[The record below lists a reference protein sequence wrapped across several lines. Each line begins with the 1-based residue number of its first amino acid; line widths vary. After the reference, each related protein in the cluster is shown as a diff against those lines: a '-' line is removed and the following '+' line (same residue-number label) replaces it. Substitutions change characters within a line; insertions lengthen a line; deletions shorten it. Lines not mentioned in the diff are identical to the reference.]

1 MKKIV
6 SVDIGGTAIKYALID
21 ENSNIL
27 VKSKIDTEASLGG
40 KAVLEKVL
48 NIIEKFQNEEIF
60 GKEEIIGVSIST
72 AGMVDKTSGEIFYS
86 SNIPGYVGINFKK
99 EIKEKFGI
107 PCEVENDVKCAGLA
121 EYMSGASKDT
131 KVSVMIAI
139 GTGIGG
145 CIISDGKIFRGFS
158 NVAGEV
164 AYMQIDESGKNFQ
177 EVASTKALIEKV
189 AIQKNDTIENWSGI
203 RIFKKAEKGDI
214 ICKSAIDEMVDILGK
229 GIANICCVINPE
241 VVVLGGGIMER
252 EEHLKEKIEKAVK
265 EYLVPSIAISTKI
278 RFAKHKN
285 DAGIIGAFY
294 NFMLQNRDQKN

>member
-1 MKKIV
+1 MKKII
-6 SVDIGGTAIKYALID
+6 SIDIGGMVIKYALID

-40 KAVLEKVL
+40 KAVLEKVI
-48 NIIEKFQNEEIF
+48 NIIGEFQ
-60 GKEEIIGVSIST
+60 KEEIIGVSIST

-86 SNIPGYVGINFKK
+86 SNIPEYVGINFKK
-99 EIKEKFGI
+99 KIKEKFGI

-164 AYMQIDESGKNFQ
+164 AYMQIDGSGKNFQ

-189 AIQKNDTIENWSGI
+189 ATQKNDIIENWSGI
-203 RIFKKAEKGDI
+203 RIFEEAEKGDI
-214 ICKSAIDEMVDILGK
+214 ICKRAIDEMVDILGK

-252 EEHLKEKIEKAVK
+252 EEYLKEKIEKAVK
-265 EYLVPSIAISTKI
+265 KYLVPSIAVSTKI

-294 NFMLQNRDQKN
+294 NFMLQNCDKKN